1 MPDII
6 PLYFHISAV
15 LARHTSFRLMRWHES
30 ATRPAARR
38 AAEENIA
45 ISGAMMSRKAV
56 RRPESGAVPATARD
70 LYV

>member
-15 LARHTSFRLMRWHES
+15 LARHAPFRLMRWHES
-30 ATRPAARR
+30 ATRAAARR
-38 AAEENIA
+38 AVEENIA

-56 RRPESGAVPATARD
+56 SGPEAGVGPATARD

>member
-56 RRPESGAVPATARD
+56 SGPEAGAGSAAARD